1 MNCSSIDRVSLSLSR
16 IELSM
21 IHGVLSGIYN
31 EEMPEMADPRGGIL
45 FRAEPSVA
53 LNVRTHLYKK
63 RMFFI
68 RNNRCL

>member
-1 MNCSSIDRVSLSLSR
+1 
-16 IELSM
+16 M

-45 FRAEPSVA
+45 FRAEPPVA
-53 LNVRTHLYKK
+53 LKVRTHLYKK

-68 RNNRCL
+68 RNIRCL